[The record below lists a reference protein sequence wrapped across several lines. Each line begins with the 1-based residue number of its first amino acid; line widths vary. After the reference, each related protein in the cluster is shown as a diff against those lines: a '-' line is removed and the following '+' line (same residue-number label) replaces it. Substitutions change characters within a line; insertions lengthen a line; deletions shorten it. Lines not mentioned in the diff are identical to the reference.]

1 MTGELLTVPEIA
13 AELKLNQQTI
23 RNWIDQGKLP
33 ANRMGRRVRVRRE
46 DFEALLAQSATV
58 RERPDS
64 KPREAKT
71 DADERVDLA
80 EAFRA
85 LSQAADQV
93 AQALER
99 AS

>member
-1 MTGELLTVPEIA
+1 MTSELLTVPEIA
-13 AELKLNQQTI
+13 AELQLNQQTI
-23 RNWIDQGKLP
+23 RNWIDQSKLP
-33 ANRMGRRVRVRRE
+33 AHRMGRRVRVRRE
-46 DFEALLAQSATV
+46 DFDALLAQSATV
-58 RERPDS
+58 GERPHS
-64 KPREAKT
+64 EPREAKT
-71 DADERVDLA
+71 DAGERVALA

>member
-1 MTGELLTVPEIA
+1 VPSELLTVPEIA

-33 ANRMGRRVRVRRE
+33 ALRMGRRVRVRRE
-46 DFEALLAQSATV
+46 DFDALLAQSATV
-58 RERPDS
+58 PERPDS
-64 KPREAKT
+64 TREAKT
-71 DADERVDLA
+71 DAGERTDLA

-99 AS
+99 RAS